1 MARASGQACR
11 TCVGATALPYLGC
24 KRTGGGLMP
33 IWLSVEEFAELSGV
47 PVRTARYHVHQAVQ
61 GRSSRKFRLVFR
73 HKYGRGGKSG
83 QRYEV
88 LLSSLPEQL
97 QATFNAASKPSSLPM
112 LPVPAAAAPYRP
124 SMLEDPKYVQQ
135 ALERYALIEPALQ
148 HPPRSS
154 GRRKAI
160 KEAAERER
168 VNVRTIER
176 WIAGFE
182 KHGVS
187 GVVRKVHAN
196 AGERR
201 VHISRVFD
209 NAYVAAGYDPAL
221 LPQLGDAFDLW
232 CKSFWASRAADAGT
246 PQVATT
252 ALWEFR
258 KQCEAQGIIL
268 PDAAYKASDEHVNR
282 WRGHEKVNTM
292 RTDAKRFAD
301 ELPRISR
308 DSTALAPMEV
318 VVIDVHHMNVPV
330 TRPDGT
336 MAWPKIVGFMDAG
349 TSRFFA
355 HIVLCEARTSIRRE
369 HVIEGFIAMATAP
382 EWGFPQTLY
391 LDNGSENGALDRIL
405 PALEMVNNR
414 AGREIVKAL
423 PYNAPAK
430 PIEPLFARLNRYCFS
445 ALEGYAGD
453 DRMKKKT
460 QNVGKEVIPYQGP
473 WAQFLEDCHGLLAF
487 FHQKEMGGQWGGRSP
502 NQVFQDKVD
511 AGWRPIMPD
520 PLALD
525 AAFCER
531 EDRILSRGGLR
542 IDGKV
547 YTHYALLSLT
557 KGTTVQVAIPWR
569 KAEAPIAFL
578 PDLGPVRL
586 TEDYQYA
593 MRDPAGAVASAQ
605 RKSTH
610 RRAVREMAR
619 EVMPVDPVAT
629 LREIGAA
636 APKPQVPGRPH
647 VLDHM
652 WTAPSCKG

>member
-1 MARASGQACR
+1 MAWKACR
-11 TCVGATALPYLGC
+11 QGLE
-24 KRTGGGLMP
+24 GGL
-33 IWLSVEEFAELSGV
+33 WRGV
-47 PVRTARYHVHQAVQ
+47 RLNVVLTAGNA
-61 GRSSRKFRLVFR
+61 G
-73 HKYGRGGKSG
+73 GGKSG

-88 LLSSLPEQL
+88 LLSSLPTQL
-97 QATFNAASKPSSLPM
+97 QEAFNAASNPAALPM
-112 LPVPAAAAPYRP
+112 LPVAKATHRP
-124 SMLEDPKYVQQ
+124 SMLANPDYAPK
-135 ALERYALIEPALQ
+135 ALEQYNLIEPALQ
-148 HPPRSS
+148 HPARSPARS
-154 GRRKAI
+154 AAIKAI
-160 KEAAERER
+160 AKRAGCSARTVERK
-168 VNVRTIER
+168 
-176 WIAGFE
+176 IADFE
-182 KHGVS
+182 KHGLS
-187 GVVRKVHAN
+187 GLVRKAHTN

-201 VHISRVFD
+201 VYVSQAFD
-209 NAYVAAGYDPAL
+209 TAYIAAGYDPAL
-221 LPQLGDAFDLW
+221 LPQFGDNFDLW

-246 PQVATT
+246 PQVTT
-252 ALWEFR
+252 LALWEFR
-258 KQCEAQGIIL
+258 KHCEAKGVAL
-268 PDAAYKASDEHVNR
+268 PTAAYEVSRERVER
-282 WRGHEKVNTM
+282 WRAYEKVNTM

-301 ELPRISR
+301 ELPRIRR

-318 VVIDVHHMNVPV
+318 VVIDVHHMNVPI

-391 LDNGSENGALDRIL
+391 IDNGSENGALERIM
-405 PALEMVNNR
+405 PALQMVNNR

-423 PYNAPAK
+423 PYNASAK

-473 WAQFLEDCHGLLAF
+473 WEQFLEDCHGLLAF

-531 EDRILSRGGLR
+531 EDRTLSRGGLR

-547 YTHYALLSLT
+547 YTHSALLNLT
-557 KGTTVQVAIPWR
+557 KGTTVGVAIPWR

-586 TEDYQYA
+586 FEDYQYA
-593 MRDPAGAVASAQ
+593 MRDPSGAIASGQ
-605 RKSTH
+605 RKSAH

-619 EVMPVDPVAT
+619 EVLPADPVAT

-647 VLDHM
+647 VLDQGSIVHELADAKEC
-652 WTAPSCKG
+652 TAQAEQEELSEAARAKRHRALITEAYERNQSNAA